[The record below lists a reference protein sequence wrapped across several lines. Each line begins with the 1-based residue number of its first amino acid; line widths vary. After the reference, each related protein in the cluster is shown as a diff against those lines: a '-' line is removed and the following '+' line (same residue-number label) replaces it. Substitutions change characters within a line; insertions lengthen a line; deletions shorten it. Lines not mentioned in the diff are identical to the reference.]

1 MGENLTFLPLEG
13 DGMTSQERTE
23 IATLGVTLAAFIER
37 YERDQDD
44 AKEYRASMI
53 STTQKLD
60 ERIGKFEHLQSK
72 AGGVVL
78 AVGFVLTALAGFFAL
93 AWKWIIQQLA
103 GAAS

>member
-1 MGENLTFLPLEG
+1 
-13 DGMTSQERTE
+13 MTSQEKTE

-44 AKEYRASMI
+44 AKEYRTAMV

-60 ERIGKFEHLQSK
+60 ERISRFEHLQSK

-78 AVGFVLTALAGFFAL
+78 AAGFLLTALAGFFAL
-93 AWKWIIQQLA
+93 AWKWVIQQVA
-103 GAAS
+103 GVSP